1 VDNNVIC
8 TALAIIALTVIEIV
22 NLYTLQYDGVM
33 LNTIVAIIAGLG
45 GYSISRSVE
54 TRGSRSRK

>member
-1 VDNNVIC
+1 MDNNVIC

-45 GYSISRSVE
+45 GYSISRSV
-54 TRGSRSRK
+54 TRRSRK